1 MKITVK
7 GAKMLRGSLTPPGDK
22 STSHRAAILNVLAS
36 GNSKVEN
43 FSPGQDCASTV
54 HCLREMGASILA
66 DPLTPNSL
74 LIEGTAN
81 SLSEPASI
89 LDAGNSGTTMRL
101 LSGVLAGQYFP
112 SVISGDKSLNSRPMA
127 RIIQPLKLMGA
138 NVSGRNNDTLAP
150 IMFRGGRLSGIEY
163 ELPVASAQLKS
174 CLLLAGMYANG
185 TTKIIEPTPSRDH
198 TEKMLADMGVPLTI
212 KDQVITVGQGKLK
225 AKNIFVPS
233 DISSAAYW
241 AVAAAAHPDSKIT
254 INGVG
259 VNPTR
264 TGILEILG
272 RMNAKI
278 KLDNS
283 RKEGVEDVADIIVE
297 SSDLVATIIEGDI
310 IPRLIDELPVI
321 AVAACYAK
329 GTTVIKDAS
338 ELRVKES
345 DRIKAM
351 VSQLKRMGG
360 NIKET
365 ADGMVIHGP
374 VTLNGAT
381 CRSFGDHRVA
391 MSLAIAGI
399 LAQGDTTILNAEC
412 SQISYPGFWDQ
423 IYSISGR

>member
-1 MKITVK
+1 M
-7 GAKMLRGSLTPPGDK
+7 
-22 STSHRAAILNVLAS
+22 
-36 GNSKVEN
+36 
-43 FSPGQDCASTV
+43 
-54 HCLREMGASILA
+54 
-66 DPLTPNSL
+66 
-74 LIEGTAN
+74 
-81 SLSEPASI
+81 
-89 LDAGNSGTTMRL
+89 
-101 LSGVLAGQYFP
+101 
-112 SVISGDKSLNSRPMA
+112 NSRPMA